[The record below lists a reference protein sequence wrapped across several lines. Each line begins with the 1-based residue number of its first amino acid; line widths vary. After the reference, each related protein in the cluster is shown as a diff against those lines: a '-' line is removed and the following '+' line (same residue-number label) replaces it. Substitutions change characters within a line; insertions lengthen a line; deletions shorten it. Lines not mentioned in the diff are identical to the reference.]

1 MSACLALA
9 GETVSAQNPPCQPP
23 DESLLPQG
31 GLPDDQKIALYNQQV
46 RRFAACTKQAP
57 VDAEIERLRM
67 EAGVV
72 IRKISDTANAQ
83 IADIQ
88 AKEDGIKAANPD
100 WASHTAAVTF
110 YYEGQ
115 PGAYYSNDPRPMLLG
130 TLGINT
136 TDIDKL
142 GDPSTGFYISI
153 SPENLDKLDSDANVW
168 LGATEPGTQDA
179 IEALPLFAQMN
190 ATQQGGQIWSTDGVF
205 EGAFSFASPLS
216 IPYAL
221 DALVPRLTAAF
232 DGDPSTLPEP
242 IVAAS

>member
-1 MSACLALA
+1 M
-9 GETVSAQNPPCQPP
+9 
-23 DESLLPQG
+23 
-31 GLPDDQKIALYNQQV
+31 
-46 RRFAACTKQAP
+46 
-57 VDAEIERLRM
+57 
-67 EAGVV
+67 
-72 IRKISDTANAQ
+72 AN
-83 IADIQ
+83 
-88 AKEDGIKAANPD
+88 
-100 WASHTAAVTF
+100 
-110 YYEGQ
+110 
-115 PGAYYSNDPRPMLLG
+115 
-130 TLGINT
+130 
-136 TDIDKL
+136 
-142 GDPSTGFYISI
+142 ISI